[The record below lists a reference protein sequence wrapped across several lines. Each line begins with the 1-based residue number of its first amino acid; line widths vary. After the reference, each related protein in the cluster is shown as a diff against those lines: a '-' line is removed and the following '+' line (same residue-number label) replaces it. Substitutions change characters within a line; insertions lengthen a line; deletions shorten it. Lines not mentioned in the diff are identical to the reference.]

1 MRRIARYGRRAFL
14 GGGSVLIALPFL
26 ETLAPKHALGQAGA
40 APKRFL
46 GYLYP
51 NGMMMDDWR
60 PVGLGSTFTL
70 GKTFGPSGRVF
81 DDGRMAFPA
90 YQDGPSL
97 EEVKS
102 HLLFVSGMQN
112 TQQIDKIP
120 GDHAGGVGALL
131 TNRTVP
137 KTADANMG
145 GPSIDFLI
153 SQAIGQD
160 TRRPYFAM
168 SGEGARPAGSLC
180 DSGFSCAVADHISFD
195 LDGVNLPRIDNPV
208 EMFEQLFEGL
218 DPNANAAAVAERK
231 ARDKSVLDLVA
242 SEAAALEG
250 QLSRQDRPRLQ
261 EYLTSVRE
269 VERRIMNGGSGA
281 ECTLPTPP
289 TGNFNFSDG
298 RTTIDLCHELMA
310 LAFQCDATR
319 VISFMWGNSSNG
331 RPHNFIDA
339 PGGHHDISH
348 YGGNADSIARLRRID
363 YWWARRF
370 AEFLIRLK
378 GMPDVDGRSVL
389 DNTLVFQSSDI
400 SDGDAHNHD
409 DMPVLLAGG
418 AAGFTMGRHI
428 DLKDRWFGDLF
439 LSIGQAFGVPNMTTF
454 GEHGT
459 TPVSELVV

>member
-1 MRRIARYGRRAFL
+1 L
-14 GGGSVLIALPFL
+14 GGAAVLIGLPFL
-26 ETLAPKHALGQAGA
+26 ETLAPRRALGQPVV

-60 PVGLGSTFTL
+60 PTGLGKGFTL
-70 GKTFGPSGRVF
+70 GKTMGPAGRVF
-81 DDGRMAFPA
+81 EDGRKPFPA
-90 YQDGPSL
+90 AQDGPSL
-97 EEVKS
+97 EMVRE
-102 HLLFVSGMQN
+102 HLLIISGMQN
-112 TQQIDKIP
+112 TQQINKIP

-137 KTADANMG
+137 KDVNARMG
-145 GPSIDFLI
+145 GPSIDFLL
-153 SQAIGQD
+153 SQSIGLG

-168 SGEGARPAGSLC
+168 SGEGSRPAGTLC
-180 DSGFSCAVADHISFD
+180 DSGFSCAVGDHISFD
-195 LDGVNLPRIDNPV
+195 QDGLNLPRVENPGQ
-208 EMFEQLFEGL
+208 MFDQLFEGL
-218 DPNANAAAVAERK
+218 DPMANQQAIAERK
-231 ARDKSVLDLVA
+231 ARDKSVLDLVTA
-242 SEAAALEG
+242 EATALEG

-269 VERRIMNGGSGA
+269 VERRIAASASGA
-281 ECTLPTPP
+281 ECTLPTRRDAP
-289 TGNFNFSDG
+289 FSFQDG

-331 RPHNFIDA
+331 RPHDFIDA

-370 AEFLIRLK
+370 AELLIRLK
-378 GMPDVDGRSVL
+378 GLPDVDGRTVL

-400 SDGDAHNHD
+400 SDGDQHNHD
-409 DMPVLLAGG
+409 DMPVILAGG
-418 AAGFTMGRHI
+418 AAGFALGQHI
-428 DLKDRWFGDLF
+428 ELKDRWFGDLF
-439 LSIGQAFGVPNMTTF
+439 LSIAQAFGLDLQSF

-459 TPVSELVV
+459 APIAELLP

>member
-1 MRRIARYGRRAFL
+1 MKQLSRYGRRAFL
-14 GGGSVLIALPFL
+14 GGASVLIGLPFL
-26 ETLAPKHALGQAGA
+26 ETFTPKYALGQVGK

-51 NGMMMDDWR
+51 NGTMMDDWR
-60 PVGLGSTFTL
+60 PSGFGKQFTL
-70 GKTFGPSGRVF
+70 GKMMGPSGRVF
-81 DDGRMAFPA
+81 DDGRKPFPVA
-90 YQDGPSL
+90 QDGPSL
-97 EEVKS
+97 EVVRE
-102 HLLFVSGMQN
+102 HLLIVSGMQN
-112 TQQIDKIP
+112 TRQVDGVP

-137 KTADANMG
+137 KDSDARMG
-145 GPSIDFLI
+145 GPSIDFLL
-153 SQAIGQD
+153 SQSIGKE
-160 TRRPYFAM
+160 TRRPYLAIA
-168 SGEGARPAGSLC
+168 GEGARPAGTLC
-180 DSGFSCAVADHISFD
+180 DSGFSCAVGDHISFD
-195 LDGVNLPRIDNPV
+195 QDGANLPRVENPGQ
-208 EMFEQLFEGL
+208 MFDQLFEGL
-218 DPNANAAAVAERK
+218 DATANQQALAERK

-242 SEAAALEG
+242 AEASALES

-269 VERRIMNGGSGA
+269 VERRIATATNA
-281 ECTLPTPP
+281 AQCTLPARRDQ
-289 TGNFNFSDG
+289 GFDFVDG
-298 RTTIDLCHELMA
+298 RTTIDICHELMA

-331 RPHNFIDA
+331 RPHDFIDA

-370 AEFLIRLK
+370 AELLIRLK
-378 GMPDVDGRSVL
+378 GLSDVDGRTVL

-400 SDGDAHNHD
+400 SDGDSHNHD
-409 DMPVLLAGG
+409 DMPVILAGG
-418 AAGFTMGRHI
+418 AGGFAMGQHL

-439 LSIGQAFGVPNMTTF
+439 ISIGQAFGLDLKTF

-459 TPVSELVV
+459 QPIAELLP